1 MGFEEGMKWVLK
13 GGGEV
18 GVEGGIKWVL
28 KDGEM
33 GVEGGEMGFKR
44 GSSGC

>member
-1 MGFEEGMKWVLK
+1 MLRGV
-13 GGGEV
+13 EV

-33 GVEGGEMGFKR
+33 GVEGGEMGFKK

>member
-1 MGFEEGMKWVLK
+1 MKWVLR
-13 GGGEV
+13 
-18 GVEGGIKWVL
+18 GVVKWVL

-33 GVEGGEMGFKR
+33 GVEGGERGFKK